1 MQSVNFP
8 SPPHTFVKLQ
18 TLLNDADA
26 GIADVAAVISADP
39 GMSARVLK
47 LANSAAYGT
56 WGNVRRIEAIKD
68 ACALIGIEGIRD
80 LALTTAVMDV
90 LGQGDNTLDLRE
102 FWRHSLW
109 VACLTVALGERG
121 FVGTTS
127 QNFVAGMLHDIGK
140 LVFVLNDPMSP
151 LHMSLDE
158 ERTRFGFDHAAA
170 GAEMAREWNF
180 SASLVAS
187 LAGHHDGV
195 VDAVHAPSAGLVRE
209 AEAISE
215 WTWPDGRRSE
225 VLPEDVTP
233 GPALDHMLQRARDL
247 YRDSSA
253 VIA

>member
-26 GIADVAAVISADP
+26 GVADVAAVISADP

-56 WGNVRRIEAIKD
+56 WGSVRRIEAIKA
-68 ACALIGIEGIRD
+68 ACALIGMEGIRD

-109 VACLTVALGERG
+109 VACLTVALGEQG
-121 FVGTTS
+121 FVGGTS

-140 LVFVLNDPMSP
+140 LVFVLNDPLAP
-151 LHMSLDE
+151 LHMSLE
-158 ERTRFGFDHAAA
+158 EEQARFGFDHAAA
-170 GAEMAREWNF
+170 GAEMAKAWNF
-180 SASLVAS
+180 SAALVAAI
-187 LAGHHDGV
+187 AGHHGAEV
-195 VDAVHAPSAGLVRE
+195 VPAHAAAAGLVRD
-209 AEAISE
+209 AEAMSE

-225 VLPEDVTP
+225 PLPEDVTP
-233 GPALDHMLQRARDL
+233 GPALDYLLQRARDL